1 MPLSEYPV
9 SGLNPDKVTVRETI
23 DNLSSKNL
31 KKITLVWDRGF
42 VSRTN
47 IDYALKQKYHVLSGG
62 PHTSSDVI
70 AWISKYENSMIEK

>member
-47 IDYALKQKYHVLSGG
+47 IDYALKQKYNVLSSGH
-62 PHTSSDVI
+62 HTSSDVI